1 MNGYGIPQGRSA
13 SLKPLIHQSMAS
25 IAQGRAAYT
34 VRHKT
39 SNGEKLESCFY
50 ATDAFEARLLA
61 MEFNAYIR
69 QHPNCIDSILRTEA

>member
-1 MNGYGIPQGRSA
+1 MNGDGLPHGRSA
-13 SLKPLIHQSMAS
+13 SLKRVLDQSMAS

>member
-1 MNGYGIPQGRSA
+1 MT
-13 SLKPLIHQSMAS
+13 SL
-25 IAQGRAAYT
+25 AQGRTPYT

>member
-1 MNGYGIPQGRSA
+1 MKRLLN
-13 SLKPLIHQSMAS
+13 QSMAN

>member
-1 MNGYGIPQGRSA
+1 MKRLRN
-13 SLKPLIHQSMAS
+13 QSMAS
-25 IAQGRAAYT
+25 IAQRRAAYT

>member
-13 SLKPLIHQSMAS
+13 SLKRLLQRSMAS
-25 IAQGRAAYT
+25 IAQGRTPYT

>member
-1 MNGYGIPQGRSA
+1 MNGYGIPDSRSA
-13 SLKPLIHQSMAS
+13 SLRRLLNQSMAS
-25 IAQGRAAYT
+25 IAQGRAAYP

>member
-1 MNGYGIPQGRSA
+1 MNGYGIPPGRSA
-13 SLKPLIHQSMAS
+13 SLKRLLNQFMAS
-25 IAQGRAAYT
+25 IAQGRAAYP

>member
-1 MNGYGIPQGRSA
+1 MKR
-13 SLKPLIHQSMAS
+13 LIYRPMAS
-25 IAQGRAAYT
+25 ITQGRAAYT

-61 MEFNAYIR
+61 MEFNDYIR

>member
-1 MNGYGIPQGRSA
+1 MNGYGIPPGRSA
-13 SLKPLIHQSMAS
+13 SLKRLFNQSMAS

-61 MEFNAYIR
+61 MELNDYIR

>member
-1 MNGYGIPQGRSA
+1 MT
-13 SLKPLIHQSMAS
+13 S

>member
-1 MNGYGIPQGRSA
+1 MIGYGISPGRSA
-13 SLKPLIHQSMAS
+13 SLKRMLHQSMAS

-61 MEFNAYIR
+61 MEFNTYIR

>member
-1 MNGYGIPQGRSA
+1 
-13 SLKPLIHQSMAS
+13 MAS

-69 QHPNCIDSILRTEA
+69 QHPELHRFDPQDGGLRGARRRST

>member
-1 MNGYGIPQGRSA
+1 MGSITKGR
-13 SLKPLIHQSMAS
+13 
-25 IAQGRAAYT
+25 GAYT

-61 MEFNAYIR
+61 MEFNDYIR

>member
-1 MNGYGIPQGRSA
+1 M
-13 SLKPLIHQSMAS
+13 KTLIDSSMAS

>member
-1 MNGYGIPQGRSA
+1 MNGYGIPHSRSA
-13 SLKPLIHQSMAS
+13 NLKTLIDSSMAS

>member
-1 MNGYGIPQGRSA
+1 MNGYGIPLGRSA
-13 SLKPLIHQSMAS
+13 SLKRLLHQSMAS

-50 ATDAFEARLLA
+50 AADAFEARLLA

>member
-1 MNGYGIPQGRSA
+1 
-13 SLKPLIHQSMAS
+13 MAS

-61 MEFNAYIR
+61 MELSLI
-69 QHPNCIDSILRTEA
+69 HI

>member
-1 MNGYGIPQGRSA
+1 MNGYGIPLGRSA
-13 SLKPLIHQSMAS
+13 NLKRLLNQSMAT

>member
-1 MNGYGIPQGRSA
+1 MNGYGILHGRSA
-13 SLKPLIHQSMAS
+13 SLKRLLHQSMAS

-61 MEFNAYIR
+61 MEFNTYIR

>member
-1 MNGYGIPQGRSA
+1 MNGYGIPDSRSA
-13 SLKPLIHQSMAS
+13 SLRRLLNQSMAS

>member
-1 MNGYGIPQGRSA
+1 MNRMLYR
-13 SLKPLIHQSMAS
+13 SMAS
-25 IAQGRAAYT
+25 IAQGRTPYT
-34 VRHKT
+34 VRHKA